1 MMLDP
6 IAPTKTS
13 LSRDGCQI
21 VVEREILVKDS
32 FLIMLLMSFPKY
44 ILIS

>member
-1 MMLDP
+1 MMLDA

-13 LSRDGCQI
+13 LSRNGCQI
-21 VVEREILVKDS
+21 VVEREIRVKDS
-32 FLIMLLMSFPKY
+32 FSIMLLISFRKY